1 MWRRSPTRRSSA
13 AALSVLALAAG
24 CGSKSESHVISV
36 SGHIGPLQVDHSDR
50 AAVIHFA
57 GPPSAERNGRYGGA
71 PPYRALG
78 YDCSA
83 SRARE
88 TVPLGPGGPYCR
100 TAFFLAR
107 NTGKL
112 AVFFTTTREYSE
124 SHGVHLGMSQA
135 AAERRLHRRLTV
147 GCTTAL
153 YFSTG
158 TAALSIS
165 FGGGIEHGTSIKGA
179 HVDAFVV
186 HGMNHDPDIFDCL

>member
-1 MWRRSPTRRSSA
+1 
-13 AALSVLALAAG
+13 
-24 CGSKSESHVISV
+24 VISV
-36 SGHIGPLQVDHSDR
+36 SGRIGPLQVDHSDR
-50 AAVIHFA
+50 VAVIHFA

-78 YDCSA
+78 YDCSP
-83 SRARE
+83 SGARE
-88 TVPLGPGGPYCR
+88 TVPLGAGGPYCR

-112 AVFFTTTREYSE
+112 AVFFTTSREYSE

-135 AAERRLHRRLTV
+135 AAERRLRRRLTV

-165 FGGGIEHGTSIKGA
+165 FGGGIEHGTSIEGA
-179 HVDAFVV
+179 RVDAFVV
-186 HGMNHDPDIFDCL
+186 HGIGHDPDIFDCL